1 MMNCGFRLTFKKAFM
16 GKKERE
22 GPRYQKV
29 SSSPIPVA
37 LQEEIIPRLL
47 MAHRRKASSIKKKAE
62 FENASKIVEI
72 TAERRRA

>member
-1 MMNCGFRLTFKKAFM
+1 MFKKAFM

-29 SSSPIPVA
+29 NSSPIPVA

-47 MAHRRKASSIKKKAE
+47 MAHRLKAGSIKKAA
-62 FENASKIVEI
+62 FENAHEI
-72 TAERRRA
+72 WTHIRPNHYQNA